1 MTLRTAEGFM
11 TVARKLEIK
20 SAVEIEYSKKKLL
33 VKSTVMPSTV
43 ELSAGMQDTVADP
56 LVN

>member
-1 MTLRTAEGFM
+1 M
-11 TVARKLEIK
+11 TVARILEIK

-33 VKSTVMPSTV
+33 VKSTVMPSSV